1 MTGRYVVLA
10 LKETKNRSLSAIQ
23 RLYRGRVVSSVYIH
37 DAAVFRATNNQ
48 SFRVGVVLVKCTF

>member
-1 MTGRYVVLA
+1 MLA